1 MSFHSI
7 EDKIVKYFFKNFS
20 INQSRSNKYLPEK
33 KLDNPIFFEKYF
45 NKIITPSSKEIN
57 INPKSKSAKL
67 RYAIRSNTPF
77 FEPVEFRKKFSKYIE
92 MENIND

>member
-1 MSFHSI
+1 MSPNYEYLNNTRDQKLAI
-7 EDKIVKYFFKNFS
+7 QIWDK
-20 INQSRSNKYLPEK
+20 PEK